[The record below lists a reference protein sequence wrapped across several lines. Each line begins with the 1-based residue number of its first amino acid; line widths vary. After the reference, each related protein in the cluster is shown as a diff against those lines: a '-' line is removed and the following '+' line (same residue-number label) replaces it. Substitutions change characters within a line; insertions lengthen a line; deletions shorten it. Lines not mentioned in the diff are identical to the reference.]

1 MRKNTRKTNVDEAVE
16 YLHNRTLASLP
27 GDVARLVYLASTRD
41 YNTGEYL
48 HDGIIYR
55 FGEEIAVEAMAAC
68 HQEIFKRLAY
78 GSFKTLMQELA
89 SYMESLTVQ
98 PAKFLDVW
106 REYEPYRAMLP
117 HGCDSVSLKLFFYD
131 IMTAL
136 EVLKARREVSR
147 AD

>member
-1 MRKNTRKTNVDEAVE
+1 MRNNTRKTAVIEAVE
-16 YLHNRTLASLP
+16 YIHNRTLASLP
-27 GDVARLVYLASTRD
+27 GDVARPVYLASTRD

-68 HQEIFKRLAY
+68 HQEIFIRLAY

>member
-1 MRKNTRKTNVDEAVE
+1 MRNNTRKTNVIEAVE

-55 FGEEIAVEAMAAC
+55 FGEETAVEAMAAC
-68 HQEIFKRLAY
+68 HQEIFKKLAY

-98 PAKFLDVW
+98 PAKFLEVW

-136 EVLKARREVSR
+136 EVLKARREMSR
-147 AD
+147 EG